1 MKSLMKSI
9 SNAHREDPYTMTLDL
24 VLCSIIIIIPISVL
38 MMMVTGN
45 VSCLMTICQLF
56 NFF

>member
-9 SNAHREDPYTMTLDL
+9 SNARREDPYTMTLDL
-24 VLCSIIIIIPISVL
+24 VLCSIIIIPISVL

-45 VSCLMTICQLF
+45 VSWLMTICRLF

>member
-1 MKSLMKSI
+1 MKSIMKSI

-24 VLCSIIIIIPISVL
+24 VLCSIIIIPISVL

>member
-9 SNAHREDPYTMTLDL
+9 SNAYREDPYAMTLDL
-24 VLCSIIIIIPISVL
+24 VLCSIIIIPISVL

-45 VSCLMTICQLF
+45 VYCLMTICQLF